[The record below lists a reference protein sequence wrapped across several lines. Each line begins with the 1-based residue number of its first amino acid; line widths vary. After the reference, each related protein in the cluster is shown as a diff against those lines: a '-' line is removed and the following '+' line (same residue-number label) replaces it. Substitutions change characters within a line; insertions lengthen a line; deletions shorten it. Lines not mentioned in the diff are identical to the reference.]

1 MRKAKWACVVV
12 LNIVLILILLFALYT
27 KQQFANRPVNQP
39 FTKWVSE
46 DETIV
51 FEIDANGAGCGT
63 MIIQGEILD
72 IRFATGLD
80 WDIGVY
86 VITEDGCTELVEMWV
101 GRFNKA
107 DRFIAVVSD
116 KTTYFKKGDR
126 IAFHRVHKQD

>member
-1 MRKAKWACVVV
+1 MRKAKWVCVVV
-12 LNIVLILILLFALYT
+12 LNVVLVLVLLFVLYT

-51 FEIDANGAGCGT
+51 FETDANGAGCGT
-63 MIIQGEILD
+63 MVIQDEILD

-80 WDIGVY
+80 RDIGVY
-86 VITEDGCTELVEMWV
+86 VITEDGRTELVEMWV

-116 KTTYFKKGDR
+116 ETTYFKKGDR
-126 IAFHRVHKQD
+126 ITFHRVNK